1 MFKPSYPL
9 HVVFILSNHCNL
21 SCIHCSSNAD
31 KEGDKGYTTNR
42 AKEILWQMNDVG
54 VVDVAFSGGE
64 PLLRRDLIELVAYA
78 RSLNMT
84 VGTSTNGYP
93 LTEKTA
99 DKLKQAGL
107 SRLQVSI
114 DGTQEAHNA
123 IRGPGSFQKALEAVK
138 IALEVGLKTHICFTA
153 MRRNA
158 HLLPDMLEL
167 CAQLGVD
174 GFNLSQFIP
183 TGRGALSD
191 GLEPDTAHAL
201 LQTWLAAKAD
211 YPDMYLS
218 AHSSGLASLAPDAD
232 ACRGGCQA
240 GISIACVTAEGDVTP
255 CVMFPLSLGN
265 LKDAPFGEIW
275 SNSSHIKALHQRDV
289 KGGCASCSFKWEC
302 GGCRA
307 AAWAVD
313 QDMMAEDPYCWLI
326 HDKLSA

>member
-42 AKEILWQMNDVG
+42 VKEILQQMNSVG

-64 PLLRRDLIELVAYA
+64 PLLRRDLPELIAYA

-93 LTEKTA
+93 LTKKTA
-99 DKLKQAGL
+99 WKLKEARL
-107 SRLQVSI
+107 SRLQISI
-114 DGTQEAHNA
+114 DGTREAHDA
-123 IRGPGSFQKALEAVK
+123 IRGSGSFDKALEAVEL
-138 IALEVGLKTHICFTA
+138 ALEAGLKTHICFTA

-158 HLLPDMLEL
+158 HLLPEMLEL

-174 GFNLSQFIP
+174 GFNLSQFVP
-183 TGRGALSD
+183 TGRGALTE
-191 GLEPDTAHAL
+191 GLEPNTARTL
-201 LQTWLAAKAD
+201 LQTWLVAKAA
-211 YPDMYLS
+211 YPHMYLS
-218 AHSSGLASLAPDAD
+218 AHSSGLASLTPDVA

-240 GISIACVTAEGDVTP
+240 GISIACITPEGDVTP

-265 LKDAPFGEIW
+265 VKEASFGEIW
-275 SNSSHIKALHQRDV
+275 SNSPHIKTLHKRDV
-289 KGGCASCSFKWEC
+289 KADVPLALSSGS
-302 GGCRA
+302 
-307 AAWAVD
+307 AVGVERLHGPWT
-313 QDMMAEDPYCWLI
+313 MI
-326 HDKLSA
+326 